1 MITKNEINEYIKNIK
16 KQLLYGTKESKLFLK
31 ELKQNILDFADENK
45 NADIADIRNRFGT
58 EEEVAT
64 IFFEQYSKEDIKK
77 KLRIRNAVVA
87 CVVAVAL
94 IFTGC
99 IIYETIKSQ
108 KYDPGYIIVHDA
120 QENDTSPEDDENSTS
135 LAE

>member
-1 MITKNEINEYIKNIK
+1 MSEIR
-16 KQLLYGTKESKLFLK
+16 Q
-31 ELKQNILDFADENK
+31 Q
-45 NADIADIRNRFGT
+45 FGT

-77 KLRIRNAVVA
+77 KLRIRNVIVA

-94 IFTGC
+94 IFIGC
-99 IIYETIKSQ
+99 IIYETIKNKNSDAA
-108 KYDPGYIIVHDA
+108 YLIVHDA
-120 QENDTSPEDDENSTS
+120 QENDTSPEDDENLTS